1 MSWLEM
7 HPSALHGALIRV
19 VQVAQDRHRPYRPFA
34 VPGLRWWRFGAC
46 LPNSLVWSRLVEVRD
61 ILLEHAGEL
70 TFAEDKQEVQALA
83 SYAPQAALAR
93 SVGPQGADGHAQHPD
108 PACGGHL
115 VEALPVLAAVVP
127 DQDIPTGSLLS
138 RV

>member
-7 HPSALHGALIRV
+7 HPSALHSALIRV
-19 VQVAQDRHRPYRPFA
+19 VQVAQDLHRPYRPFA
-34 VPGLRWWRFGAC
+34 VPGLRCGRFGAC

-70 TFAEDKQEVQALA
+70 TFAEDKQVVQALA

-115 VEALPVLAAVVP
+115 VEALPVLAADVP
-127 DQDIPTGSLLS
+127 DQAIPTGSLLS